1 MSAPGLGGRA
11 LRALARIEVVAAN
24 TFREAVRDK
33 VLYSILFFAA
43 ILLLASLGMKE
54 VALGDRDKVVR
65 GVGLGGISVIG
76 AIIAIFLGVGLV
88 YKEIERKTIYT
99 LASKPVPRWQILLGK
114 YFGLWITLA
123 VEVGILTA
131 MYTLIIGYQQGLP
144 SAGVYLSMAMLMLEL
159 TLVTAFA
166 TLFSTFASPL
176 SASAYTLCVYVIGH
190 FADDLYTFGKASNN
204 PTFQTVTLAL
214 YRVVPNLGMYNLRTE
229 AIHGVPVPGSEIAWA
244 LAYCVGYTTV
254 VLSIAVAVFERRD
267 FK

>member
-1 MSAPGLGGRA
+1 MTAPF
-11 LRALARIEVVAAN
+11 ARMATRVYAVAAN

-43 ILLLASLGMKE
+43 LLLLASLGMRE

-76 AIIAIFLGVGLV
+76 GIIAIFLGVGLV
-88 YKEIERKTIYT
+88 YKEIERRTIYT

-114 YFGLWITLA
+114 YIGLWLTLA
-123 VEVGILTA
+123 AEVGILTA
-131 MYTLIIGYQQGLP
+131 MYTLIIGYQQGTP
-144 SAGVYLSMAMLMLEL
+144 GAGVYLAMCMLMLEL

-190 FADDLYTFGKASNN
+190 FADDLYIFGKASDN
-204 PTFQTVTLAL
+204 PAFQSFTLAL
-214 YRVVPNLGMYNLRTE
+214 YRAVPNLGMFNVRAEAVHGIPIPGTE
-229 AIHGVPVPGSEIAWA
+229 VAWA
-244 LAYCVGYTTV
+244 AAYAFGYTV
-254 VLSIAVAVFERRD
+254 AVLAVAMAVFERRD

>member
-1 MSAPGLGGRA
+1 MTRA
-11 LRALARIEVVAAN
+11 LKRIQAVAAN

-43 ILLLASLGMKE
+43 LFLLAALASRE
-54 VALGDRDKVVR
+54 VALGDREKVVR
-65 GVGLGGISVIG
+65 GVGLGGISVVG

-114 YFGLWITLA
+114 YFGLWATLA

-131 MYTLIIGYQQGLP
+131 MYTLIIGIEQGWP
-144 SAGVYLSMAMLMLEL
+144 GSGVYVAMGMLMLEL

-190 FADDLYTFGKASNN
+190 FADDLYTFGKASDNEA
-204 PTFQTVTLAL
+204 FKQMTLVL
-214 YRVVPNLGMYNLRTE
+214 YRIVPNLGMFNVRTE
-229 AIHGVPVPGSEIAWA
+229 AVHGVPIPGSEIAWA
-244 LAYCVGYTTV
+244 TAYALGYTTA
-254 VLSIAVAVFERRD
+254 VLALAMVIFERRD